1 MKKLLLIV
9 LSLALCLVLIGCDG
23 GDETDS
29 TESTAPEIY
38 ILEINF
44 HANGGEGTM
53 PKFVIDGGDTQS
65 LPLCTFTKENYA
77 FVGWA
82 TSATGDVVFSD
93 GVGVLASSDKSETLD
108 LYAVWGER
116 KTTIVFMNNGGS
128 GTMSVLTVDENTT
141 AKLPKA
147 SLTREGYKF
156 LGWST
161 DMHATTASYSDEGFF
176 LAGPGANK
184 VTLYAIWEMKGT
196 RITFDPNG
204 GVGSMGTVMI
214 TALTSS
220 SLPLCEYTK
229 DGYAFSGWA
238 TSPHGALTYTD
249 GATYSASAQTEQ
261 ITLYAVWQKLEPK
274 SAVTII
280 LDASTSMGDAYAGS
294 TYFEKA
300 KEALLDYLKDDR
312 LNGTIISVI
321 IYDEDNCVALA
332 PIEKPYDTDVTD
344 ALEYSMNL
352 IYMIE
357 SMDSWFYAPDDNE
370 KTEAGVNDRLD
381 ALGNKIQAHGSMLLF
396 AISRASTVI
405 PFAVTDK
412 DVVLITGTMPQDKGS
427 GYEGTVARMQNA
439 GICFSTI
446 MIGEANAELEAEL
459 KVLCEKGKGKYIYTQ
474 MFDADDIFNATQN
487 KE

>member
-1 MKKLLLIV
+1 MKKLLLVI

-23 GDETDS
+23 GDQTGS
-29 TESTAPEIY
+29 TESTAPEAY

-161 DMHATTASYSDEGFF
+161 DMHATTASYSDEGLF

-238 TSPHGALTYTD
+238 TSPGGALTYTD

-280 LDASTSMGDAYAGS
+280 LDVSASMGDAYAGS
-294 TYFEKA
+294 TYFETA
-300 KEALLDYLKDDR
+300 KQRLFSYLNDDR
-312 LNGTIISVI
+312 LNGKIVSVI
-321 IYDEDNCVALA
+321 VYDQDSALVLN
-332 PIEKPYDTDVTD
+332 PIEKLFSNDTTD
-344 ALEYSMNL
+344 ILEYR
-352 IYMIE
+352 IE
-357 SMDSWFYAPDDNE
+357 LAGMVDSMDRWFYGYGMDNGE
-370 KTEAGVNDRLD
+370 DGVNNRED
-381 ALGNKIQAHGSMLLF
+381 ALGNPVKAYGSNLSI
-396 AISRASTVI
+396 AIGRAGSTI
-405 PFAVTDK
+405 SFLATTEK
-412 DVVLITGTMPQDKGS
+412 DIVLITGTMPQDKGS
-427 GYEGTVARMQNA
+427 GYEGIVARMQNA